1 MKFDE
6 EAGRSML
13 KKLTVFIILQC
24 VLAGPGLAQGFP
36 SKPQGFPS
44 KPMRILV
51 PGPAGS
57 SPDIRARQIAGKL
70 SEALGQPVLVENRPG
85 GAGLIAAR
93 EAAKAAPD
101 GHTLLLA
108 LINNAIAD
116 VLKPDPCCRLN
127 QELLPVSRF
136 TMTPLVV
143 VVHPSLQVSSLVDF
157 IQIVKQ
163 KRGSVTYASHGP
175 GSISQLVGEWI
186 RSETGTD
193 MVEVP
198 YKAVNA
204 ELTDLAGGQVMTAFP
219 VPQVVAGAV
228 KSGKLRALAV
238 LGPSRINVLPDVPT
252 VKEAGLPGI
261 EALAWNGIFVPAGT
275 PQPVIERLHRELV
288 RAYNAP
294 DVKGQVTATGS
305 TVAADTPQEFAA
317 FIRAEKE
324 KWGKVIREAKVK
336 PD

>member
-1 MKFDE
+1 M
-6 EAGRSML
+6 
-13 KKLTVFIILQC
+13 
-24 VLAGPGLAQGFP
+24 LAGPGLAQGFP
-36 SKPQGFPS
+36 PKPQGFPS

-57 SPDIRARQIAGKL
+57 SPDIRARQIGGKL

-143 VVHPSLQVSSLVDF
+143 VVHPSLQVRSLVDF
-157 IQIVKQ
+157 IQLVKQ
-163 KRGSVTYASHGP
+163 KRGSITYASHGA

-186 RSETGTD
+186 KSETGTE

-204 ELTDLAGGQVMTAFP
+204 ELTDLMGGQVITAFP

-238 LGPSRINVLPDVPT
+238 LGPSRINVLPEVPT

-275 PQPVIERLHRELV
+275 PQPIIERLHRELV

-317 FIRAEKE
+317 FIRAENE
-324 KWGKVIREAKVK
+324 KWGKVIREAKIK
-336 PD
+336 PE